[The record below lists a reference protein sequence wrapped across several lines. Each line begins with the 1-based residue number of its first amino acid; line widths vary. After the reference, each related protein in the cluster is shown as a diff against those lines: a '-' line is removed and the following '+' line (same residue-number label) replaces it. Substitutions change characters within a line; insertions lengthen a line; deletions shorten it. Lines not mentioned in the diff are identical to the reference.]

1 MRGKWELNDQEL
13 KFYQAMFNGLALL
26 VKKKEL
32 KLVDLTYQDISPIQ
46 VEQVLTSL
54 GWKVKNIEIGIELDS
69 WTTFTQPRHED
80 IILYSSGLTFEC
92 VIYLS
97 CLKEN
102 FSSKEYHKTL

>member
-13 KFYQAMFNGLALL
+13 KFYQAMFNGLALP

-54 GWKVKNIEIGIELDS
+54 GWKAKNIEIGIELDS

-102 FSSKEYHKTL
+102 FSIKEYHKTL